1 MNKTESAWFDETL
14 RIRCPTGKAPL
25 RLYKFLSSNSKYFAL
40 AMHELFLHSR
50 IRLSSRLDF
59 NDPFDTK
66 FGLDFPES
74 DEVLTR
80 CVEGITGR
88 THTEDYLARINN
100 DLTIARNDL
109 SKNTS
114 AALDKMGIYSLA
126 ESVRHPLMWAH
137 YADSHRGVAIIFR
150 HGTADSFGAFP
161 IRYQDEYPR
170 GPIGE
175 DGLPLHLCFV
185 KGRDWEYEQEWRIVN
200 PSAAHS
206 YFELDPSILWGVV
219 MGAKASRETYSA
231 IHELIMRRA
240 EAGLPALRLYQ
251 AEVEESFE
259 LKFYQFVGTKDWQ
272 PVELT

>member
-1 MNKTESAWFDETL
+1 MNPTESAWFDETL
-14 RIRCPTGKAPL
+14 RIRCPSGKAPL
-25 RLYKFLSSNSKYFAL
+25 RLYKFLSSSSKYFAL

-50 IRLSSRLDF
+50 IRLSSRRDF
-59 NDPFDTK
+59 NDPFDTQ
-66 FGLDFPES
+66 FGLDFPDS
-74 DEVLTR
+74 DELLVR
-80 CVEGITGR
+80 CVEGLATR
-88 THTEDYLARINN
+88 TNTEDYLQRVNN
-100 DLTIARNDL
+100 DLEVVRSDL

-137 YADSHRGVAIIFR
+137 YADSHRGVAVIFR
-150 HGTADSFGAFP
+150 HGTDDSFGAFP

-170 GPIGE
+170 GSIGE

-185 KGRDWEYEQEWRIVN
+185 KGSDWQYEREWRIAK

-206 YFELDPSILWGVV
+206 YLELDPSLLWGVV
-219 MGAKASRETYSA
+219 LGAKASRETCST

-240 EAGLPALRLYQ
+240 AIGLPGLRLYQ

-259 LKFYQFVGTKDWQ
+259 LKFYQFVGEEDWQ
-272 PVELT
+272 QVELA